1 MRCLIIHYA
10 SIINYLKN
18 KKKYS
23 CELNKNTKFI
33 FLLKFLVSI
42 KSCIINYKLHSPL
55 DYNLLMFL
63 KHREGKI
70 MKNLKRIVSVLFSAI
85 LLFSATTTSSVAIEK
100 LHFVIGGGAGGGW
113 DGTARGTGEALTK
126 AGFLQ
131 SASFENMSG
140 GGGGKA
146 LAFMINNKPA
156 NTVLVQSTPLV
167 LRSITRHKGYVSG
180 SGTLSYKDVVPIA
193 GVIGDYGAIAVAK
206 DSPYKNFKDVVDAY
220 KANPSSIK
228 MAGGSVRGSMDH
240 LIGALAFQA
249 AGANPN
255 DVAYIPYDAGG
266 KALAG
271 LLSGE
276 TQIISTGLG
285 ELMGARDQVRIIGI
299 TAPDRVSDAPDAPT
313 LKEQGYDVQFV
324 NWRGFFGPPGMSNKD
339 KKAIAK
345 MLGDVQKT
353 PEWEEVRARNA
364 WVNIYNPDK
373 KFVKFLKTQTKEMT
387 ALMKKLGVI

>member
-1 MRCLIIHYA
+1 MTNI
-10 SIINYLKN
+10 
-18 KKKYS
+18 KK
-23 CELNKNTKFI
+23 
-33 FLLKFLVSI
+33 
-42 KSCIINYKLHSPL
+42 
-55 DYNLLMFL
+55 
-63 KHREGKI
+63 
-70 MKNLKRIVSVLFSAI
+70 IVSVLFSAI
-85 LLFSATTTSSVAIEK
+85 LLFSATATNSIAMDKI
-100 LHFVIGGGAGGGW
+100 HFVIGGGAGGGW

-126 AGFLQ
+126 SGILK

-146 LAFMINNKPA
+146 LAFMINTQPK
-156 NTVLVQSTPLV
+156 NTILVQSTPLV
-167 LRSITRHKGYVSG
+167 LRSITRHEGYVTG
-180 SGTLSYKDVVPIA
+180 SGVLSYKDVTPIA

-220 KANPSSIK
+220 KKNPSSIK

-299 TAPDRVSDAPDAPT
+299 TAPSRVADAPDAPT

-324 NWRGFFGPPGMSNKD
+324 NWRGFFGPPNMSNKD
-339 KKAIAK
+339 KKALSA
-345 MLGDVQKT
+345 MLGKVMKT
-353 PEWEEVRARNA
+353 PEWEAVRKRNA
-364 WVNIYNPDK
+364 WVNIYNSDK
-373 KFVKFLKTQTKEMT
+373 DFVKFLDAQTVEMT

>member
-1 MRCLIIHYA
+1 MKL
-10 SIINYLKN
+10 
-18 KKKYS
+18 
-23 CELNKNTKFI
+23 
-33 FLLKFLVSI
+33 I
-42 KSCIINYKLHSPL
+42 KSFI
-55 DYNLLMFL
+55 
-63 KHREGKI
+63 
-70 MKNLKRIVSVLFSAI
+70 SVLFSAA
-85 LLFSATTTSSVAIEK
+85 LLFSATTTSSIAIDK

-126 AGFLQ
+126 AGFLK

-146 LAFMINNKPA
+146 LAFMINTKPE

-167 LRSITRHKGYVSG
+167 LRSITRHKGYVAG
-180 SGTLSYKDVVPIA
+180 DGVLSYKDVVPIA

-206 DSPYKNFKDVVDAY
+206 DSPFKNFQEVVDAY
-220 KANPSSIK
+220 KKDPSSVK

-255 DVAYIPYDAGG
+255 DVIYVPYDAGG

-276 TQIISTGLG
+276 TQILSTGLG
-285 ELMGARDQVRIIGI
+285 EVMGARDQVRIIGI
-299 TAPDRVSDAPDAPT
+299 TAPERVGDAPEVPT

-324 NWRGFFGPPGMSNKD
+324 NWRGFFAPKSMSSGD
-339 KKAIAK
+339 VKKIAK

-353 PEWEEVRARNA
+353 PEWEAVRKRNA
-364 WVNIYNPDK
+364 WVNIYNPGK
-373 KFVKFLKTQTKEMT
+373 KFDSFLKTQTKEMT
-387 ALMKKLGVI
+387 KLMKKLGVI

>member
-1 MRCLIIHYA
+1 MKL
-10 SIINYLKN
+10 
-18 KKKYS
+18 
-23 CELNKNTKFI
+23 
-33 FLLKFLVSI
+33 I
-42 KSCIINYKLHSPL
+42 KSFI
-55 DYNLLMFL
+55 
-63 KHREGKI
+63 
-70 MKNLKRIVSVLFSAI
+70 SVLFSAA
-85 LLFSATTTSSVAIEK
+85 LLLSAAATSSIAIDK

-126 AGFLQ
+126 AGFLK

-146 LAFMINNKPA
+146 LAFMINTKPE

-206 DSPYKNFKDVVDAY
+206 DSPFKNFKDVVDAY
-220 KANPSSIK
+220 KANPSSVK

-255 DVAYIPYDAGG
+255 DVIYVPYDAGG

-299 TAPDRVSDAPDAPT
+299 TAPERVSDAPT

-324 NWRGFFGPPGMSNKD
+324 NWRGFFGPPEMDAGVRD
-339 KKAIAK
+339 EIAK
-345 MLGDVQKT
+345 MLGDMQTT
-353 PEWEEVRARNA
+353 PEWEVVRKRNA
-364 WVNIYNPDK
+364 YVNIYNPGDD
-373 KFVKFLKTQTKEMT
+373 FISFLEKQTVEMT
-387 ALMKKLGVI
+387 DLMKQLGVI

>member
-1 MRCLIIHYA
+1 
-10 SIINYLKN
+10 
-18 KKKYS
+18 
-23 CELNKNTKFI
+23 
-33 FLLKFLVSI
+33 
-42 KSCIINYKLHSPL
+42 
-55 DYNLLMFL
+55 
-63 KHREGKI
+63 
-70 MKNLKRIVSVLFSAI
+70 MKNIKKLVSVLFSAI
-85 LLFSATTTSSVAIEK
+85 LLFSATATNSIAMDKI
-100 LHFVIGGGAGGGW
+100 HFVIGGGAGGGW

-126 AGFLQ
+126 SGMLK

-146 LAFMINNKPA
+146 LAFMINTQPK

-180 SGTLSYKDVVPIA
+180 SGVLSYKDVTPIA

-206 DSPYKNFKDVVDAY
+206 NSPYMNFKDVVDAY
-220 KANPSSIK
+220 KKDPKSIK

-299 TAPDRVSDAPDAPT
+299 TAPSRVADAPDAPT

-324 NWRGFFGPPGMSNKD
+324 NWRGFFGPPNMSNKD
-339 KKAIAK
+339 KKALSA
-345 MLGDVQKT
+345 MLGKVMKT
-353 PEWEEVRARNA
+353 PEWEAVRKRNA
-364 WVNIYNPDK
+364 WVNIYNSDK
-373 KFVKFLKTQTKEMT
+373 DFVKFLEKQTVEMT

>member
-1 MRCLIIHYA
+1 MTNI
-10 SIINYLKN
+10 
-18 KKKYS
+18 KK
-23 CELNKNTKFI
+23 L
-33 FLLKFLVSI
+33 
-42 KSCIINYKLHSPL
+42 
-55 DYNLLMFL
+55 
-63 KHREGKI
+63 
-70 MKNLKRIVSVLFSAI
+70 VSVLFSAI
-85 LLFSATTTSSVAIEK
+85 LLFSATATNSIAMDKI
-100 LHFVIGGGAGGGW
+100 HFVIGGGAGGGW

-126 AGFLQ
+126 SGMLK

-146 LAFMINNKPA
+146 LAYMINTQPK

-167 LRSITRHKGYVSG
+167 LRSITRHEGYVTG
-180 SGTLSYKDVVPIA
+180 SGVLSYKDVTPIA

-206 DSPYKNFKDVVDAY
+206 NSPYKNFKDVVDAY
-220 KANPSSIK
+220 KKNPSSIK

-299 TAPDRVSDAPDAPT
+299 TAPSRVADAPDAPT

-324 NWRGFFGPPGMSNKD
+324 NWRGFFGPPNMSNKD
-339 KKAIAK
+339 KKALSK
-345 MLGDVQKT
+345 MLGKVMKT
-353 PEWEEVRARNA
+353 PEWEAVRKRNA
-364 WVNIYNPDK
+364 WVNIYNSDK
-373 KFVKFLKTQTKEMT
+373 DFVKFLEKQTVEMT

>member
-1 MRCLIIHYA
+1 
-10 SIINYLKN
+10 
-18 KKKYS
+18 
-23 CELNKNTKFI
+23 
-33 FLLKFLVSI
+33 
-42 KSCIINYKLHSPL
+42 
-55 DYNLLMFL
+55 
-63 KHREGKI
+63 
-70 MKNLKRIVSVLFSAI
+70 MKNIKKIVSVLFSAI
-85 LLFSATTTSSVAIEK
+85 ILFSATATNSIAMEK
-100 LHFVIGGGAGGGW
+100 IHFVIGGGAGGGW

-126 AGFLQ
+126 SGMLK

-146 LAFMINNKPA
+146 LAFMINTQPK
-156 NTVLVQSTPLV
+156 NTILVQSTPLV
-167 LRSITRHKGYVSG
+167 LRSITRHEGYVTG
-180 SGTLSYKDVVPIA
+180 SGVLSYKDVTPIA

-220 KANPSSIK
+220 KKNPSSIK

-255 DVAYIPYDAGG
+255 DVVYIPYDAGG

-299 TAPDRVSDAPDAPT
+299 TAPSRVADAPDAPT

-324 NWRGFFGPPGMSNKD
+324 NWRGFFGPPNMSNKD
-339 KKAIAK
+339 KKALSE
-345 MLGDVQKT
+345 MLGKVMKT
-353 PEWEEVRARNA
+353 PEWEAVRKRNA
-364 WVNIYNPDK
+364 WVNIYNSDK
-373 KFVKFLKTQTKEMT
+373 DFVKFLEKQTVEMT

>member
-1 MRCLIIHYA
+1 MKL
-10 SIINYLKN
+10 
-18 KKKYS
+18 
-23 CELNKNTKFI
+23 
-33 FLLKFLVSI
+33 I
-42 KSCIINYKLHSPL
+42 KS
-55 DYNLLMFL
+55 FF
-63 KHREGKI
+63 
-70 MKNLKRIVSVLFSAI
+70 SVLFSAA
-85 LLFSATTTSSVAIEK
+85 LLLSTTTVNSIAIDK

-126 AGFLQ
+126 AGFLK

-146 LAFMINNKPA
+146 LAYMINTKPE
-156 NTVLVQSTPLV
+156 NTILVQSTPLV

-206 DSPYKNFKDVVDAY
+206 DSPFKNFKDVVDAY

-299 TAPDRVSDAPDAPT
+299 TAPDRVGDAPDAPT

-324 NWRGFFGPPGMSNKD
+324 NWRGFFGPPGMSSKD

-353 PEWEEVRARNA
+353 PEWEAVRARNA

>member
-1 MRCLIIHYA
+1 MKILK
-10 SIINYLKN
+10 YL
-18 KKKYS
+18 
-23 CELNKNTKFI
+23 T
-33 FLLKFLVSI
+33 
-42 KSCIINYKLHSPL
+42 
-55 DYNLLMFL
+55 
-63 KHREGKI
+63 
-70 MKNLKRIVSVLFSAI
+70 SVLFSAV
-85 LLFSATTTSSVAIEK
+85 LLLSATNSFAIDK

-126 AGFLQ
+126 AGFLN

-146 LAFMINNKPA
+146 LAFMINTKPE

-180 SGTLSYKDVVPIA
+180 TGTLSYKDVVPIA

-206 DSPYKNFKDVVDAY
+206 DSPYNNFSDVVAAY
-220 KANPSSIK
+220 KADASSVK

-255 DVAYIPYDAGG
+255 DVIYVPYDAGG

-299 TAPDRVSDAPDAPT
+299 TAPDRVGDAPDAPT
-313 LKEQGYDVQFV
+313 LKEQGFDVQFV
-324 NWRGFFGPPGMSNKD
+324 NWRGFFAPKSMEGAD
-339 KKAIAK
+339 YYAIAK
-345 MLGDVQKT
+345 MLGEVQKT
-353 PEWEEVRARNA
+353 PEWEAVRKRNA
-364 WVNIYNPDK
+364 WVNIYNPGT
-373 KFVKFLKTQTKEMT
+373 KFDKFLLKQTEEMT

>member
-1 MRCLIIHYA
+1 
-10 SIINYLKN
+10 
-18 KKKYS
+18 
-23 CELNKNTKFI
+23 
-33 FLLKFLVSI
+33 
-42 KSCIINYKLHSPL
+42 
-55 DYNLLMFL
+55 
-63 KHREGKI
+63 
-70 MKNLKRIVSVLFSAI
+70 MKNIKKLVSVLFSAI
-85 LLFSATTTSSVAIEK
+85 LLFSATATNSIAMEK
-100 LHFVIGGGAGGGW
+100 IHFVIGGGAGGGW

-126 AGFLQ
+126 AGFLK

-146 LAFMINNKPA
+146 LAFMINTQPK

-167 LRSITRHKGYVSG
+167 LRSITRHEGYVTG
-180 SGTLSYKDVVPIA
+180 SGVLSYKDVTPIA

-220 KANPSSIK
+220 KKNPSSIK

-299 TAPDRVSDAPDAPT
+299 TAPSRIADAPDAPT

-324 NWRGFFGPPGMSNKD
+324 NWRGFFGPPNMSNKD
-339 KKAIAK
+339 KKALST
-345 MLGDVQKT
+345 MLGKVMET
-353 PEWEEVRARNA
+353 PEWEAVRKRNA
-364 WVNIYNPDK
+364 WVNIYNSDK
-373 KFVKFLKTQTKEMT
+373 DFVKFLDAQTVEMT

>member
-1 MRCLIIHYA
+1 MLSKFKKLISVVFA
-10 SIINYLKN
+10 
-18 KKKYS
+18 
-23 CELNKNTKFI
+23 TV
-33 FLLKFLVSI
+33 LLTS
-42 KSCIINYKLHSPL
+42 
-55 DYNLLMFL
+55 
-63 KHREGKI
+63 
-70 MKNLKRIVSVLFSAI
+70 FSSTSFAI
-85 LLFSATTTSSVAIEK
+85 DK

-126 AGFLQ
+126 AGFLK

-146 LAFMINNKPA
+146 LSFMINTKPTG
-156 NTVLVQSTPLV
+156 TVLVQSTPLV

-180 SGTLSYKDVVPIA
+180 SGVLSYKDVVPIA

-206 DSPYKNFKDVVDAY
+206 NSPYKNFKDVVAAY
-220 KANPSSIK
+220 KSNPKSVK

-240 LIGALAFQA
+240 LIGALAFQE
-249 AGANPN
+249 AGADPN
-255 DVAYIPYDAGG
+255 KVVYVPYDAGG

-276 TQIISTGLG
+276 TQILSTGLG
-285 ELMGARDQVRIIGI
+285 EVMGARDQVRIIGI
-299 TAPDRVSDAPDAPT
+299 TAPKRVSDAPDVPT
-313 LKEQGYDVQFV
+313 LKEQGFDVQFV
-324 NWRGFFGPPGMSNKD
+324 NWRGFFGPPGMSSGD
-339 KKAIAK
+339 KKKIAK

-353 PEWEEVRARNA
+353 PEWEAVRKRNA

-373 KFVKFLKTQTKEMT
+373 KFVKFLQTQTKEMT

>member
-1 MRCLIIHYA
+1 
-10 SIINYLKN
+10 
-18 KKKYS
+18 
-23 CELNKNTKFI
+23 
-33 FLLKFLVSI
+33 
-42 KSCIINYKLHSPL
+42 
-55 DYNLLMFL
+55 
-63 KHREGKI
+63 
-70 MKNLKRIVSVLFSAI
+70 MKNIKKLVSVLFSAI
-85 LLFSATTTSSVAIEK
+85 LLFSATATNSIAMDKI
-100 LHFVIGGGAGGGW
+100 HFVIGGGAGGGW

-126 AGFLQ
+126 SGMLK

-146 LAFMINNKPA
+146 LAFMINTQPK
-156 NTVLVQSTPLV
+156 NTILVQSTPLV
-167 LRSITRHKGYVSG
+167 LRSITRHEGYVTG
-180 SGTLSYKDVVPIA
+180 SGVLSYKDVTPIA

-220 KANPSSIK
+220 KKNPSSIK

-299 TAPDRVSDAPDAPT
+299 TAPSRVADAPDAPT

-324 NWRGFFGPPGMSNKD
+324 NWRGFFGPPNMSNKD
-339 KKAIAK
+339 KKALSE
-345 MLGDVQKT
+345 MLGKVMTT
-353 PEWEEVRARNA
+353 PEWEAVRKRNA
-364 WVNIYNPDK
+364 WVNIYNSDK
-373 KFVKFLKTQTKEMT
+373 DFVKFLEKQTVEMT

>member
-1 MRCLIIHYA
+1 
-10 SIINYLKN
+10 
-18 KKKYS
+18 
-23 CELNKNTKFI
+23 
-33 FLLKFLVSI
+33 
-42 KSCIINYKLHSPL
+42 
-55 DYNLLMFL
+55 
-63 KHREGKI
+63 
-70 MKNLKRIVSVLFSAI
+70 MKNIKKLVSVLFSAI
-85 LLFSATTTSSVAIEK
+85 LLFSATATNSIAMDKI
-100 LHFVIGGGAGGGW
+100 HFVIGGGAGGGW

-126 AGFLQ
+126 SGMLK

-146 LAFMINNKPA
+146 LAFMINTQPK
-156 NTVLVQSTPLV
+156 NTILVQSTPLV
-167 LRSITRHKGYVSG
+167 LRSITRHEGYVTG
-180 SGTLSYKDVVPIA
+180 SGVLSYKDVTPIA

-220 KANPSSIK
+220 KKNPSSIK

-299 TAPDRVSDAPDAPT
+299 TAPSRVADAPDAPT

-324 NWRGFFGPPGMSNKD
+324 NWRGFFGPPNMSNKD
-339 KKAIAK
+339 KIALST
-345 MLGDVQKT
+345 MLGKVMKT
-353 PEWEEVRARNA
+353 PEWEAVRKRNA
-364 WVNIYNPDK
+364 WVNIYNSDK
-373 KFVKFLKTQTKEMT
+373 DFVKFLEKQTVEMT

>member
-1 MRCLIIHYA
+1 MKLFK
-10 SIINYLKN
+10 SII
-18 KKKYS
+18 
-23 CELNKNTKFI
+23 
-33 FLLKFLVSI
+33 
-42 KSCIINYKLHSPL
+42 
-55 DYNLLMFL
+55 
-63 KHREGKI
+63 
-70 MKNLKRIVSVLFSAI
+70 SVLFSAT
-85 LLFSATTTSSVAIEK
+85 LLLSATNSFAIDK

-126 AGFLQ
+126 AGFLK
-131 SASFENMSG
+131 SASFEKMSG

-146 LAFMINNKPA
+146 LAYLINNAPE

-167 LRSITRHKGYVSG
+167 LRSITRHKGYVKG
-180 SGTLSYKDVVPIA
+180 TGTLSYKDVKPIA

-206 DSPYKNFKDVVDAY
+206 DSPYNNFSDVVAAY
-220 KANPSSIK
+220 KADPSSVK
-228 MAGGSVRGSMDH
+228 MAGGAVRGSMDH

-299 TAPDRVSDAPDAPT
+299 TAPERVADAPDAPT

-324 NWRGFFGPPGMSNKD
+324 NWRGFFGPPGMSSKD

>member
-1 MRCLIIHYA
+1 
-10 SIINYLKN
+10 
-18 KKKYS
+18 
-23 CELNKNTKFI
+23 
-33 FLLKFLVSI
+33 
-42 KSCIINYKLHSPL
+42 
-55 DYNLLMFL
+55 
-63 KHREGKI
+63 
-70 MKNLKRIVSVLFSAI
+70 MKNIKKIVSVLFSAI
-85 LLFSATTTSSVAIEK
+85 LLFSATATNSIAMDKI
-100 LHFVIGGGAGGGW
+100 HFVIGGGAGGGW

-126 AGFLQ
+126 SGMLK

-146 LAFMINNKPA
+146 LAFMINTQPK
-156 NTVLVQSTPLV
+156 NTILVQSTPLV
-167 LRSITRHKGYVSG
+167 LRSITRHEGYVTG
-180 SGTLSYKDVVPIA
+180 SGVLSYKDVVPIA

-206 DSPYKNFKDVVDAY
+206 NSPYKNFKDVVDAY
-220 KANPSSIK
+220 KKNPSSIK

-299 TAPDRVSDAPDAPT
+299 TAPSRVADAPDAPT

-324 NWRGFFGPPGMSNKD
+324 NWRGFFGPPNMSNKD
-339 KKAIAK
+339 KKALSK
-345 MLGDVQKT
+345 MLGKVMKT
-353 PEWEEVRARNA
+353 PEWEAVRKRNA
-364 WVNIYNPDK
+364 WVNIYNSDK
-373 KFVKFLKTQTKEMT
+373 DFVKFLDAQTVEMT

>member
-1 MRCLIIHYA
+1 MNNI
-10 SIINYLKN
+10 
-18 KKKYS
+18 KK
-23 CELNKNTKFI
+23 LF
-33 FLLKFLVSI
+33 
-42 KSCIINYKLHSPL
+42 
-55 DYNLLMFL
+55 
-63 KHREGKI
+63 
-70 MKNLKRIVSVLFSAI
+70 SVLFSAI

-126 AGFLQ
+126 AGMLK

-146 LAFMINNKPA
+146 LAFMINTKPA

-206 DSPYKNFKDVVDAY
+206 NSPYKNFKDVVDAY
-220 KANPSSIK
+220 KKNPSSIK

-299 TAPDRVSDAPDAPT
+299 TAPSRVADAPDAPT

-324 NWRGFFGPPGMSNKD
+324 NWRGFFGPPNMSNKD
-339 KKAIAK
+339 KKALST
-345 MLGDVQKT
+345 MLGKVMKT
-353 PEWEEVRARNA
+353 PEWEAVRKRNA
-364 WVNIYNPDK
+364 WVNIYNSDK
-373 KFVKFLKTQTKEMT
+373 DFVKFLEKQTVEMT